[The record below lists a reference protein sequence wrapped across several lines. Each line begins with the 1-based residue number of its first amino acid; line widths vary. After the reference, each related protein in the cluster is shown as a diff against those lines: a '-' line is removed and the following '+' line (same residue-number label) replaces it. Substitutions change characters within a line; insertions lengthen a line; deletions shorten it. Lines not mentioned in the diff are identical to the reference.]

1 MNEKPLLRLAIA
13 DDQAIFRNGL
23 KASLRPYTDIQ
34 IVCEA
39 ENGLQLIETIQVS
52 KPDIVLCDMKM
63 PDMDGIGVC
72 QWIRNN
78 MPTVKVIGLSV
89 YDHYHYISSFFEAG
103 GSGYVLKETDIEEIV
118 NAIQIT
124 YQQGSYIG
132 EATSLQLV
140 KRLIEMK
147 HPSIFFSVNQ
157 VIPFKPQELEII
169 RLIAQELTTNQIAQK
184 LNLSAKT
191 IENYR
196 GIILSKIGAK
206 NTAGLLTY
214 AISKGII
221 VVPT

>member
-1 MNEKPLLRLAIA
+1 MNNKPLIRLAIA

-23 KASLRPYTDIQ
+23 KASLRPYEDIQ
-34 IVCEA
+34 IVCDA
-39 ENGLQLIETIQVS
+39 ENGKQLIELIQAS

-63 PDMDGIGVC
+63 PELDGIGVC
-72 QWIRNN
+72 KWIGNN
-78 MPTVKVIGLSV
+78 MPNVKVIGLSV

-118 NAIQIT
+118 NAIRMT
-124 YQQGSYIG
+124 RQQGSYIG
-132 EATSLQLV
+132 DGASIQLV
-140 KRLIEMK
+140 KRLMEMK

-169 RLIAQELTTNQIAQK
+169 RLIAQELTTNQIAEK
-184 LNLSAKT
+184 LHLSGKT

-196 GIILSKIGAK
+196 GMILSKIGAK

-221 VVPT
+221 MVP

>member
-39 ENGLQLIETIQVS
+39 ENGVQLIEMIQAS

-63 PDMDGIGVC
+63 PDLDGIGVC
-72 QWIRNN
+72 QWIRSN

-103 GSGYVLKETDIEEIV
+103 GSGYVLKETDIDEIV
-118 NAIQIT
+118 NAIQVT

-169 RLIAQELTTNQIAQK
+169 RLIAQELTTNQIGQK
-184 LNLSAKT
+184 LNLSPKT

-221 VVPT
+221 VVPA